1 MFTYIRVFGSTAT
14 PHVLPWYVSDKVL
27 AKEIAYQIV
36 TKGVTKSL
44 KDSKKSIWPTFTL
57 RCGVYCLNDFKHAQV
72 EVKHIHSLNLVEFR
86 EMKYDPIKVVY
97 DFTTDIKV
105 KEFVHED
112 DHFDYLFLV
121 VEQFSQVQSLSSL

>member
-1 MFTYIRVFGSTAT
+1 
-14 PHVLPWYVSDKVL
+14 VL